1 MSPFLRIASNAAGT
15 PLRSARDM
23 SGEITSASGDKS
35 APAARVSVSP
45 RVRGA
50 LIVGGALGTVAIARS
65 LGRRGIP
72 VCFLSHDHPIARFSR
87 YVGRTISWPGP
98 EAPDALASLLQIVHQ
113 QHMEGWVLFV
123 GGDQELRFASQNYD
137 QLATVL
143 RLTCP
148 RWDVARWAY
157 DKHLTYQRAAEVGVS
172 VPWSYQPR
180 DSDDVG
186 RLDCR
191 FPIILKPAV
200 REQQNAFTLAK
211 AWRVDDR
218 AALVAR
224 YQEAA
229 ALVGDSNIVLQ
240 ELIPGGGEQ
249 QFSFAAVCKDGV
261 PVASLAARRTRQY
274 PIDFGYTSTF
284 VETIDAPE
292 VEAAGNRIIQA
303 MQLTGFVEAE
313 FKLDRRDSYLKLLD
327 VNARPWT
334 WIGLGPV
341 AGVDFAW
348 AAWQLAGEQY
358 AEPISGRPGAIWIH
372 ASRDLAAAAH
382 EILAKRLSLP
392 RYLRSV
398 SWPLTFAAFA
408 KDDPLPACI
417 ELPLVVWRVL
427 SRRSPSWL
435 AHFGRTQ

>member
-23 SGEITSASGDKS
+23 NGEITSASGDKS
-35 APAARVSVSP
+35 APVARVSVSP

-50 LIVGGALGTVAIARS
+50 LIVGGAHGTVAIARS

-98 EAPDALASLLQIVHQ
+98 EAPDALASLLQIVRQ

-148 RWDVARWAY
+148 PWDVARWAY

-172 VPWSYQPR
+172 IPWSYQPR

-200 REQQNAFTLAK
+200 REQKNAFTLAK
-211 AWRVDDR
+211 AWRVRRSCR
-218 AALVAR
+218 ACRA
-224 YQEAA
+224 
-229 ALVGDSNIVLQ
+229 
-240 ELIPGGGEQ
+240 
-249 QFSFAAVCKDGV
+249 
-261 PVASLAARRTRQY
+261 
-274 PIDFGYTSTF
+274 
-284 VETIDAPE
+284 
-292 VEAAGNRIIQA
+292 
-303 MQLTGFVEAE
+303 
-313 FKLDRRDSYLKLLD
+313 
-327 VNARPWT
+327 
-334 WIGLGPV
+334 
-341 AGVDFAW
+341 
-348 AAWQLAGEQY
+348 
-358 AEPISGRPGAIWIH
+358 
-372 ASRDLAAAAH
+372 
-382 EILAKRLSLP
+382 LP
-392 RYLRSV
+392 R
-398 SWPLTFAAFA
+398 
-408 KDDPLPACI
+408 
-417 ELPLVVWRVL
+417 
-427 SRRSPSWL
+427 SRR
-435 AHFGRTQ
+435 AGR